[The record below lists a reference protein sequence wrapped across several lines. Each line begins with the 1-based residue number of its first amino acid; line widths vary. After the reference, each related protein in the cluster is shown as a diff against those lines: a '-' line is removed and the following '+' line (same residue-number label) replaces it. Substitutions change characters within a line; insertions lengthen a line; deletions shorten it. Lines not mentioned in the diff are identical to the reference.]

1 MSVKY
6 KLSGLTFWLFRF
18 KTLARVKRIFSS
30 VESPCIIRR
39 SFFNY
44 KLCLDVSR
52 SITHQLLFLEG
63 ERFIQERFLLSKL
76 LKPGMRVVDVGANI
90 GYYLL
95 LFEKYIGSEGKV
107 ICIEP
112 SVENLP
118 ELKKNIEINRFVNV
132 KLFDV
137 AIGMDDGT
145 TGLRVGINS
154 GVVDLPDYGQAGKNQ
169 GAYQVSL
176 RKLDSLVTDKIDFLK
191 IDVEGY
197 EGQVLKG
204 AQEILNRD
212 KPILFLEIHPSII
225 PEFGFTVGQILDDLS
240 SIYKETTCYECQPNE
255 NIDFIKKISLRYI
268 DKDPLVKVKNIPQY
282 MSKCAEGEITRPFWA
297 ICKS

>member
-6 KLSGLTFWLFRF
+6 KFSRFTFWLFRF

-30 VESPCIIRR
+30 VESPCFIRR
-39 SFFNY
+39 SLFNY
-44 KLCLDVSR
+44 ELCLDVSR
-52 SITHQLLFLEG
+52 SVTHQLLFLEG
-63 ERFIQERFLLSKL
+63 ERFIHERFLLSKL

-95 LFEKYIGSEGKV
+95 LFEKYIGSEGEV

-154 GVVDLPDYGQAGKNQ
+154 GVVEKNQ
-169 GAYQVSL
+169 GSYQVAL
-176 RKLDSLVTDKIDFLK
+176 RKLDSLVTDKVDFLK

-225 PEFGFTVGQILDDLS
+225 PEFGFSVGQILDDLS

-268 DKDPLVKVKNIPQY
+268 DKDPLVKVKNIPLY

>member
-6 KLSGLTFWLFRF
+6 KLSRLTFWLFRF

-169 GAYQVSL
+169 GAYQVPL

>member
-6 KLSGLTFWLFRF
+6 KFSRFTFWLFRF

-30 VESPCIIRR
+30 VESPCFIRR
-39 SFFNY
+39 SLFNY
-44 KLCLDVSR
+44 KFCLDVSR
-52 SITHQLLFLEG
+52 SVTHQLLFLEG
-63 ERFIQERFLLSKL
+63 ERFIHERFLLSKL
-76 LKPGMRVVDVGANI
+76 LKPGMRVVDIGANI

-95 LFEKYIGSEGKV
+95 LFEKYIGSEGEV

-112 SVENLP
+112 SVENLS

-154 GVVDLPDYGQAGKNQ
+154 GVVEKNQ
-169 GAYQVSL
+169 GSYQVAL
-176 RKLDSLVTDKIDFLK
+176 RKLDSLVTDKVDFLK

-197 EGQVLKG
+197 EGQALKG
-204 AQEILNRD
+204 AQEIIIRD
-212 KPILFLEIHPSII
+212 TPLLLLEMHPGIN
-225 PEFGFTVGQILDDLS
+225 PAC
-240 SIYKETTCYECQPNE
+240 K
-255 NIDFIKKISLRYI
+255 YI
-268 DKDPLVKVKNIPQY
+268 EAVTEV
-282 MSKCAEGEITRPFWA
+282 
-297 ICKS
+297 

>member
-1 MSVKY
+1 
-6 KLSGLTFWLFRF
+6 
-18 KTLARVKRIFSS
+18 
-30 VESPCIIRR
+30 
-39 SFFNY
+39 
-44 KLCLDVSR
+44 
-52 SITHQLLFLEG
+52 
-63 ERFIQERFLLSKL
+63 
-76 LKPGMRVVDVGANI
+76 MRVVDVGAKI

-169 GAYQVSL
+169 GAYQVPL

-225 PEFGFTVGQILDDLS
+225 PEFGFSVGQILDDLS

-282 MSKCAEGEITRPFWA
+282 ISKCAEGEITRPFWA

>member
-1 MSVKY
+1 MGNKY
-6 KLSGLTFWLFRF
+6 ILHKFTFWLFRF
-18 KTLARVKRIFSS
+18 NTLARVKRIFSS
-30 VESPCIIRR
+30 VESPCLIRR
-39 SFFNY
+39 SLFNY
-44 KLCLDVSR
+44 KFCLDVSR
-52 SITHQLLFLEG
+52 SVTHQLLFLEG

-76 LKPGMRVVDVGANI
+76 LKPGMRVVDIGANI

-95 LFEKYIGSEGKV
+95 LFEKYIGSEGEV

-154 GVVDLPDYGQAGKNQ
+154 GVVEKNQ
-169 GAYQVSL
+169 GAYQVPL

-204 AQEILNRD
+204 AHEIIIRD
-212 KPILFLEIHPSII
+212 TPLLFLELHPNML
-225 PEFGFTVGQILDDLS
+225 PGYGFSVEQILNDLS
-240 SIYKETTCYECQPNE
+240 KIYRQIDIYASQSEE
-255 NIDFIKKISLRYI
+255 NIGLFGKLSVRYFMKDNLIKIDNAEQYIGKFSKQKMVDSL
-268 DKDPLVKVKNIPQY
+268 
-282 MSKCAEGEITRPFWA
+282 WA
-297 ICKS
+297 VCQS

>member
-1 MSVKY
+1 MKSRYV
-6 KLSGLTFWLFRF
+6 LPRFTFWLFRF

-30 VESPCIIRR
+30 VESPCFIRR
-39 SFFNY
+39 SLFNY
-44 KLCLDVSR
+44 KFCLDVSR
-52 SITHQLLFLEG
+52 SVTHQLLFLEG
-63 ERFIQERFLLSKL
+63 ERFIHERFLLSKL

-95 LFEKYIGSEGKV
+95 LFEKYIGSEGEV

-154 GVVDLPDYGQAGKNQ
+154 GVVEKNQ
-169 GAYQVSL
+169 GSYQVAL
-176 RKLDSLVTDKIDFLK
+176 RKLDSLVTDKVDFLK

-225 PEFGFTVGQILDDLS
+225 PEFGFSVGQILDDLS

>member
-6 KLSGLTFWLFRF
+6 KFSRFTFWLFRF

-30 VESPCIIRR
+30 VESPCFIRR
-39 SFFNY
+39 SLFNY
-44 KLCLDVSR
+44 ELCLDVSR
-52 SITHQLLFLEG
+52 SVTHQLLFLEG
-63 ERFIQERFLLSKL
+63 ERFIHERFLLSKL

-95 LFEKYIGSEGKV
+95 LFEKYIGSEGEV

-154 GVVDLPDYGQAGKNQ
+154 GVVEKNQ
-169 GAYQVSL
+169 GSYQVAL
-176 RKLDSLVTDKIDFLK
+176 RKLDSLVTDKVDFLK

-197 EGQVLKG
+197 EGQALKG

-225 PEFGFTVGQILDDLS
+225 PEFGFSVGQILDDLS

>member
-6 KLSGLTFWLFRF
+6 KFSRFTFWLFRF

-30 VESPCIIRR
+30 VESPCFIRR
-39 SFFNY
+39 SLFNY
-44 KLCLDVSR
+44 ELCLDVSR
-52 SITHQLLFLEG
+52 SVTHQLLFLEG
-63 ERFIQERFLLSKL
+63 ERFIHERFLLSKL

-95 LFEKYIGSEGKV
+95 LFEKYIGSEGEV

-154 GVVDLPDYGQAGKNQ
+154 GVVEKNQ
-169 GAYQVSL
+169 GSYQVAL
-176 RKLDSLVTDKIDFLK
+176 RKLDSLVTDKVDFLK

-225 PEFGFTVGQILDDLS
+225 PEFGFSVGQILDDLS

>member
-6 KLSGLTFWLFRF
+6 KLSRLTFWLFRF
-18 KTLARVKRIFSS
+18 KTLARVKRIFYS
-30 VESPCIIRR
+30 VESPCLIRR

-95 LFEKYIGSEGKV
+95 LFEKYIGSEGEV

-212 KPILFLEIHPSII
+212 KPTLFLEIHPSII

>member
-6 KLSGLTFWLFRF
+6 KFSRFTFWLFRF

-30 VESPCIIRR
+30 VESPCFIRR
-39 SFFNY
+39 SLFNY
-44 KLCLDVSR
+44 ELCLDVSR
-52 SITHQLLFLEG
+52 SVTHQLLFLEG
-63 ERFIQERFLLSKL
+63 ERFIHERFLLSKL

-95 LFEKYIGSEGKV
+95 LFEKYIGSEGEV

-154 GVVDLPDYGQAGKNQ
+154 GVVEKNQ
-169 GAYQVSL
+169 GSYQVAL
-176 RKLDSLVTDKIDFLK
+176 RKLDSLVTDKVDFLK

-197 EGQVLKG
+197 EGQALKG

-225 PEFGFTVGQILDDLS
+225 PEFGFSVGQILDDLS

-268 DKDPLVKVKNIPQY
+268 DKDPLVKVKNIPLY

>member
-1 MSVKY
+1 MRRYMLHKV
-6 KLSGLTFWLFRF
+6 TFWLFRF

-30 VESPCIIRR
+30 VESPCLIRR

-169 GAYQVSL
+169 GAYQVPL

-212 KPILFLEIHPSII
+212 KPIIFLEIHPSII